1 MRVLKRPMF
10 RKGGSTS
17 QGIMTGLTDRKVDR
31 QKYQQGGFEDPIN
44 QLLIS
49 GGLNLL
55 SGSTGQGTLADVATS
70 FKQPTQNLF
79 NQHQAKKAIANER
92 AFQEKLLEKR
102 LEAQRDIAGMK
113 SGLNVDKLAAEY
125 LKDYDGDLNKATNKA
140 KFFVEVRP
148 ELVKNY
154 GETQIGG
161 IIEVDLSNE
170 KAAKSF
176 AKQNRGKIGKVFY
189 DINTGETKKLIK
201 NPDGELGFI
210 SVSSTAIPDTEGDDL
225 PDSTKSKLGFEQTEY
240 QKKIAKQTEEGLKR
254 RKEEKK
260 RKVDESLIGTS
271 FEDLSG

>member
-79 NQHQAKKAIANER
+79 NQLQAKKAIANER
-92 AFQEKLLEKR
+92 AFQEKLLEKK
-102 LEAQRDIAGMK
+102 LETQRDIAGMK

-161 IIEVDLSNE
+161 IIEVDLLNK

-189 DINTGETKKLIK
+189 DINTGETKKLVK
-201 NPDGELGFI
+201 NPENGELSFI
-210 SVSSTAIPDTEGDDL
+210 SVSPTAIPDTEGDD
-225 PDSTKSKLGFEQTEY
+225 
-240 QKKIAKQTEEGLKR
+240 
-254 RKEEKK
+254 
-260 RKVDESLIGTS
+260 
-271 FEDLSG
+271 

>member
-79 NQHQAKKAIANER
+79 NQLQAKKAIANER
-92 AFQEKLLEKR
+92 AFQEKLLEKK

-161 IIEVDLSNE
+161 IIEVDLLNK

>member
-79 NQHQAKKAIANER
+79 NQLQTKKAIANER

-189 DINTGETKKLIK
+189 DINTVETKKLIK
-201 NPDGELGFI
+201 NTDGELGFI

>member
-79 NQHQAKKAIANER
+79 NQLQAKKAIANER

-161 IIEVDLSNE
+161 IIEVDLLNK

-201 NPDGELGFI
+201 NPEGELGFI

>member
-79 NQHQAKKAIANER
+79 NQLQAKKAIANER

-161 IIEVDLSNE
+161 IIEVDLLNK

>member
-79 NQHQAKKAIANER
+79 NQLQAKKAIANER
-92 AFQEKLLEKR
+92 AFQEKLLEKK

-201 NPDGELGFI
+201 NPEGELGFI

>member
-79 NQHQAKKAIANER
+79 NQLQAKKAIANER

>member
-17 QGIMTGLTDRKVDR
+17 QGIMTGLTTRKMDR
-31 QKYQQGGFEDPIN
+31 QRYQTGGFSDPVN

-70 FKQPTQNLF
+70 FRQPTQNLF
-79 NQHQAKKAIANER
+79 NQLQAKKTIANER
-92 AFQEKLLEKR
+92 AFQEKLLDKK
-102 LEAQRDIAGMK
+102 LKAQRDIAGMK
-113 SGLNVDKLAAEY
+113 SGLTVEKLSAEY

-140 KFFVEVRP
+140 KYFIDVRP

-161 IIEVDLSNE
+161 TIEIDLSNE

-176 AKQNRGKIGKVFY
+176 AKQNRGRIGKVFF
-189 DINTGETKKLIK
+189 DITTGEIKKLVK
-201 NPDGELGFI
+201 GPDGELGFI
-210 SVSSTAIPDTEGDDL
+210 SVSPTAIPDTEGDNL
-225 PDSTKSKLGFEQTEY
+225 PDPTKKPDY
-240 QKKIAKQTEEGLKR
+240 RKKVGEAFKAKREKQLEEF
-254 RKEEKK
+254 RKKY
-260 RKVDESLIGTS
+260 DITG
-271 FEDLSG
+271 EDDIEGI

>member
-79 NQHQAKKAIANER
+79 NQLQTKKAIANER

-140 KFFVEVRP
+140 KYFIDVRP

>member
-79 NQHQAKKAIANER
+79 NQLQTKKAIANER

-240 QKKIAKQTEEGLKR
+240 QKKN
-254 RKEEKK
+254 
-260 RKVDESLIGTS
+260 S
-271 FEDLSG
+271 

>member
-79 NQHQAKKAIANER
+79 NQLQAKKAIANER
-92 AFQEKLLEKR
+92 AFQEKLLEKK

-161 IIEVDLSNE
+161 IIEVDLLNK

-201 NPDGELGFI
+201 NPEGELGFI

>member
-17 QGIMTGLTDRKVDR
+17 QGLMTGLTDRKVDR

-79 NQHQAKKAIANER
+79 NQLQAKKAIANER

>member
-70 FKQPTQNLF
+70 FIQPTQNLF
-79 NQHQAKKAIANER
+79 NQLQTKKAIANER

>member
-79 NQHQAKKAIANER
+79 NQLQAKKAIANER
-92 AFQEKLLEKR
+92 AFQEKLLEKK

-189 DINTGETKKLIK
+189 DINTGEIKKLIK
-201 NPDGELGFI
+201 NPKGELGFI

>member
-79 NQHQAKKAIANER
+79 NQLQAKKAIANER

-161 IIEVDLSNE
+161 IIEVDLLNE

>member
-79 NQHQAKKAIANER
+79 NQLQAKKAIANER

-201 NPDGELGFI
+201 NPEGELGFI